1 MEGPFSDL
9 EKRIREQA
17 VITRIREGRFI
28 GNVYLVGGA
37 VREIALGRA
46 PGDYDFVVDRE
57 ADLQRFESL
66 FCASSFILGKKPVQ
80 AHRIVA
86 GDLSLDVVLFDGRI
100 ENDLARRDFTINSIA
115 YDVKGDKII
124 DPLGGLGDL
133 SRKVIRYQD
142 RRVIADDPLR
152 MLKAVRHFAV
162 LREFRLDHDLKS
174 AIRELGGLIHQAA
187 PERIKYEM
195 DQIMESGNAFEGIKA
210 MEDTGLLFE
219 LFPAL
224 KKLREMDEEKGFV
237 LTTYGHTV
245 DGFKYIS
252 RYGGLYGLSRK
263 SFKNT
268 AYALLFHD
276 LGKAF
281 TFSYDEG
288 KGLVHFFYHERHS
301 VEIASAVMD
310 ALRFSVNEQR
320 AILALIE
327 SHMRIFL
334 ISGQD
339 TSERAVRRVVYKME
353 DRTPELVVL
362 TLCDMYGS
370 SGGEENT
377 STRRVEERCGDIIRT
392 YHEWR
397 KAPLPRII
405 NGHDLLALG
414 YEPGPMVGKVLADVR
429 EKQISGEIRERAEAL
444 EYAGLCLPLDLRSK

>member
-1 MEGPFSDL
+1 MEGLLHDL
-9 EKRIREQA
+9 EERIREQA
-17 VITRIREGRFI
+17 VIKRVREGRFS

-37 VREIALGRA
+37 VREIALGGA
-46 PGDYDFVVDRE
+46 PGDYDFVISHE
-57 ADLQRFESL
+57 ADLKTFESV
-66 FCASSFILGKKPVQ
+66 FSAPSFILGKKPLQ

-86 GDLSLDVVLFDGRI
+86 DDLSLDMVLFHGRI
-100 ENDLARRDFTINSIA
+100 EDDLARRDFTINSIA
-115 YDVKGDKII
+115 YDVMAGRII
-124 DPLGGLGDL
+124 DPMGGLEDL

-142 RRVIADDPLR
+142 RSVITDDPLR
-152 MLKAVRHFAV
+152 MLKAIRHFAF
-162 LREFRLDHDLKS
+162 LRGFRLDHELRE
-174 AIRELGGLIHQAA
+174 AIRELGYLIHQAA

-195 DQIMESGNAFEGIKA
+195 DQIMISGKAFDAIKT
-210 MEDTGLLFE
+210 METTGLLFE

-224 KKLREMDEEKGFV
+224 KRLREMDEEKGFV

-245 DGFKYIS
+245 DGFKYIT
-252 RYGGLYGLSRK
+252 RFGDLYGLSRK
-263 SFKNT
+263 SLRNT

-301 VEIASAVMD
+301 VDIASSIMES
-310 ALRFSVNEQR
+310 LRFSANEQR

-334 ISGQD
+334 ISGPD
-339 TSERAVRRVVYKME
+339 ASEKAVRRAVYKME
-353 DRTPELVVL
+353 EQTPELTVL

-370 SGGEENT
+370 SGGDENP
-377 STRRVEERCGDIIRT
+377 STRRVEERCGDVIKM

-397 KAPLPRII
+397 KEPLPRII
-405 NGHDLLALG
+405 NGHDLLAMG
-414 YEPGPMVGKVLADVR
+414 YEPGPMVGKVLAEVR

-444 EYAGLCLPLDLRSK
+444 QYAGLCLDPRLVN